1 MSLIDTPNLSTL
13 EHFLNLA
20 SYRQSL
26 VASNLANID
35 TPGYRTRDIDFRS
48 EMKRA
53 AQDSEGGMALP
64 IARQV
69 PGLMERPDGNNVSVE
84 RETMLL
90 GQSQLQFRAAIAL
103 LRAEFQNLATAI
115 KEGSAV

>member
-48 EMKRA
+48 EMKRV
-53 AQDSEGGMALP
+53 AQDFEGEMEPP

-69 PGLMERPDGNNVSVE
+69 PGLLERPDGNNVSID
-84 RETMLL
+84 RETLLL
-90 GQSQLQFRAAIAL
+90 GRSQLQFRAAVAL
-103 LRAEFQNLATAI
+103 MRAEFQNLTTAI